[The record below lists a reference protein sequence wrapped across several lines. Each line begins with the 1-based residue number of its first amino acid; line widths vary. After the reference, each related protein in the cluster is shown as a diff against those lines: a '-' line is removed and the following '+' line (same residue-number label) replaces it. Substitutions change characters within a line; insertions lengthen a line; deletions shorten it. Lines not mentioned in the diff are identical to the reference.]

1 MKINFKNLTV
11 QVLIAIVLGILIG
24 QFFPSF
30 GVQLKVLGDMFVKL
44 IKMVIAPIVF
54 FTIVIGFAN
63 MGDMKKIGR
72 IGGKA
77 LLYFEIITT
86 FAMAIGIAVM
96 YLVRPGSGMDV
107 SKVGANAAD
116 VAKYAKQAAE
126 TPHGFMDFLLSVIP
140 DSVVGALAKGD
151 MLPVLLFSVMFGFAM
166 ASLGEKSRPV
176 TQFFEKLN
184 DIFFKLVAM
193 IMRFSPIAA
202 GGAMAYTIGKF
213 GIASL
218 FSLGKMMGSVYI
230 TMILFVIV
238 ILGAVA
244 RFYGFSIFNLLKF
257 IKEEIL
263 LVLGTSSSES
273 ALPRLMER
281 LEKYGCSKSVVGLV
295 VPTGYS
301 FNLDGTSIYL
311 SMAALFIAQAYG
323 IELTLLQILT
333 LLGVLM
339 LTSKGAAG
347 VTGSGFVT
355 LAATLAAIPGNVIP
369 IEGMALLLGV
379 DRFMSEAR
387 AITNLIGNSVAT
399 VVIAKSEKQ
408 FDNQTTTVSPSS
420 EEGVYVSSESK
431 ALTTN

>member
-1 MKINFKNLTV
+1 MRINLKNLTV
-11 QVLIAIVLGILIG
+11 QVLIAIVIGILIG
-24 QFFPSF
+24 QFYPAFA
-30 GVQLKVLGDMFVKL
+30 VQLKVLGDIFVKM

-77 LLYFEIITT
+77 ILYFEIITT

-96 YLVRPGSGMDV
+96 YLVNPGAGMDV
-107 SKVGANAAD
+107 SKVGKSAAE
-116 VAKYAKQAAE
+116 VAKYTKQASE
-126 TPHGFMDFLLSVIP
+126 TPHGFVDFIASIIP
-140 DSVVGALAKGD
+140 DNAVAAFSKGE
-151 MLPVLLFSVMFGFAM
+151 MLPVLFFSVLFGLAL
-166 ASLGEKSRPV
+166 ASLGAKGKPV
-176 TQFFEKLN
+176 TEFFEKLN
-184 DIFFKLVAM
+184 EVFFKLVGI
-193 IMRFSPIAA
+193 IMRFSPFAA

-213 GIASL
+213 GIGSL
-218 FSLGKMMGSVYI
+218 FSLGKMMASVYI
-230 TMILFVIV
+230 TMFLFVVI
-238 ILGAVA
+238 ILGVVA
-244 RFYGFSIFNLLKF
+244 RIYGFSIFNLLKF

-273 ALPRLMER
+273 ALPRLMQR
-281 LEKYGCSKSVVGLV
+281 LEQYGCSKSVVGLV

-311 SMAALFIAQAYG
+311 SMASLFIAQAYG
-323 IELTLLQILT
+323 IQLTWVQILT
-333 LLGVLM
+333 VLGILM

-355 LAATLAAIPGNVIP
+355 LAATLTAIPGTPIP
-369 IEGMALLLGV
+369 VEGMALLLGV

-399 VVIAKSEKQ
+399 VVIAKSENQ
-408 FDNQTTTVSPSS
+408 FTVPEQEQQKEIQAARPQTVS
-420 EEGVYVSSESK
+420 
-431 ALTTN
+431 

>member
-1 MKINFKNLTV
+1 MKTNFKNLTV

-408 FDNQTTTVSPSS
+408 FDNQTIPVSPSS